1 MPRRDEGFFA
11 SKDGTRLFWRSETT
25 DAEPKAWLGVVH
37 GYSDHCGRYARPIEA
52 FVKDGF
58 GVLTFDYRGH
68 GKADGARGDVLHWTD
83 YLEDL
88 KAFVARLVDA
98 AKGKPIFL
106 LAHSHGALMTTHYLA
121 SAEGNGVTPELK
133 GGQLK
138 GAVLSAPFYAL
149 AFEPPALKL
158 LGAKLIKNIL
168 PGLKIGNE
176 LKPEQLS
183 RDVKWQEET
192 RLDPLYIHHTT
203 PRWFFECQAAQ
214 RRLAGLGSKITL
226 PLFMLAGTADPIASM
241 PAAKAFFET
250 VGAKDKTYKEYGDHR
265 HEVMMEVGREQ
276 VWADISSWLSKH
288 L

>member
-37 GYSDHCGRYARPIEA
+37 GYGDHCGRYARPIEA

-68 GKADGARGDVLHWTD
+68 GKADGARGDVNRWTD

-88 KAFVARLVDA
+88 KTFIARLLDA
-98 AKGKPIFL
+98 AKGKPVFL
-106 LAHSHGALMTTHYLA
+106 VAHSHGALMATHYLA
-121 SAEGNGVTPELK
+121 NGAAAE
-133 GGQLK
+133 LK

-176 LKPEQLS
+176 LKAEQLS

-192 RLDPLYIHHTT
+192 KADPLYLHNTT
-203 PRWFFECQAAQ
+203 PRWFFETQAAQ
-214 RRLAGLGSKITL
+214 RRLAGLGPSITL
-226 PLFMLAGTADPIASM
+226 PLFMLAGTADGIASM

-250 VGAKDKTYKEYGDHR
+250 LGAKDKTYKEYGDHR

>member
-25 DAEPKAWLGVVH
+25 DAEPRAWIGVVH
-37 GYSDHCGRYARPIEA
+37 GYGDHCGRYQRPIEA

-68 GKADGARGDVLHWTD
+68 GKADGARADVNVWSD

-88 KAFVARLVDA
+88 KVFYARLIDA
-98 AKGKPIFL
+98 AKGKPVFL
-106 LAHSHGALMTTHYLA
+106 VAHSHGALMATHFIA
-121 SAEGNGVTPELK
+121 NGAQPGLSGV
-133 GGQLK
+133 
-138 GAVLSAPFYAL
+138 VLSAPFYAL
-149 AFEPPALKL
+149 AFQPPALKL
-158 LGAKLIKNIL
+158 LGAKLIKGIF

-176 LKPEQLS
+176 LKAEDLS

-192 RLDPLYIHHTT
+192 KADPLYLHNTT
-203 PRWFFECQAAQ
+203 PRWFFETQSAQ
-214 RRLAGLGSKITL
+214 RQLAGKGPQISV
-226 PLFMLAGTADPIASM
+226 PLLMIAGTSDPIASM

-250 VGAKDKTYKEYGDHR
+250 IGAKDKTYKEYGDYR
-265 HEVMMEVGREQ
+265 HEVMMEIGREQ

>member
-25 DAEPKAWLGVVH
+25 DAEPKAWLGVLH
-37 GYSDHCGRYARPIEA
+37 GYGDHCGRYQKPIEA

-68 GKADGARGDVLHWTD
+68 GKADGARGDVNQWTD
-83 YLEDL
+83 YLEDM
-88 KAFVARLVDA
+88 KAFFARLVDA
-98 AKGKPIFL
+98 AKGKPVFL
-106 LAHSHGALMTTHYLA
+106 VAHSHGALIATHFVA
-121 SAEGNGVTPELK
+121 AGAPPELK
-133 GGQLK
+133 G
-138 GAVLSAPFYAL
+138 VVFSAPFYAL

-158 LGAKLIKNIL
+158 LGAKLIKGLL
-168 PGLKIGNE
+168 PGFKIGNE

-183 RDVKWQEET
+183 RDPKWQEET
-192 RLDPLYIHHTT
+192 KHDPLYLHTTT

-214 RRLAGLGSKITL
+214 RRLAGLGPSISL
-226 PLFMLAGTADPIASM
+226 PLLMLAGTADPIASM
-241 PAAKAFFET
+241 PAARAFFET
-250 VGAKDKTYKEYGDHR
+250 VAAKDKTYKEYGDYR
-265 HEVMMEVGREQ
+265 HEVMMELGREQ

>member
-25 DAEPKAWLGVVH
+25 DAEPRAWLGVIH
-37 GYSDHCGRYARPIEA
+37 GYGDHCGRYQRPIEA

-68 GKADGARGDVLHWTD
+68 GKADGARGDVNVWSD

-88 KAFVARLVDA
+88 KAFFARLVDS
-98 AKGKPIFL
+98 AKGKPLFL
-106 LAHSHGALMTTHYLA
+106 VAHSHGALMATHF
-121 SAEGNGVTPELK
+121 LK
-133 GGQLK
+133 GGGPPELK
-138 GAVLSAPFYAL
+138 GAVLTAPFYAL

-158 LGAKLIKNIL
+158 LGAKLIRRII

-176 LKPEQLS
+176 LKPDQLS
-183 RDVKWQEET
+183 RDLAWQLET
-192 RLDPLYIHHTT
+192 KNDPLYLHNTT

-214 RRLAGLGSKITL
+214 RSLAGMGPAIST
-226 PLFMLAGTADPIASM
+226 PLLMLAGTSDPIASM

-250 VGAKDKTYKEYGDHR
+250 IGTKNKTYKEYGDYR

-276 VWADISSWLSKH
+276 VWADISSWISGNL
-288 L
+288 